1 MFSKA
6 SIKAGV
12 VRTGKAVGALVIAG
26 LITQVKPICALIP
39 TTAASVLATIG
50 FPCVGV
56 LGALLLGLEKTLTW
70 KE

>member
-26 LITQVKPICALIP
+26 LITQVNRFVPL
-39 TTAASVLATIG
+39 
-50 FPCVGV
+50 FP
-56 LGALLLGLEKTLTW
+56 LQQPQY
-70 KE
+70 